1 MIHELRIWSNDQS
14 VGVIG
19 FDDTD
24 GTFSLEYDPEWV
36 QNNGFP
42 LSPRLSPEAIEQGKG
57 GPVEIRRFLENLLP
71 EGQALDDVAAVSQLS
86 KSNLFGLI
94 RVLGRES
101 AGALALLPDDLPRER
116 LPSSKRE
123 ITLDELSNRIRERE
137 QVSFSIWDGRVRM
150 SIAGYQDKIA
160 VFRDKDGRLFLV
172 EGELASTYILKPAPR
187 NPVVKHL
194 VLNEFFCMTLARQVK
209 LDVAKVE
216 LMRVPEPVLLI
227 ERFDRR
233 LSKNSTSVERI
244 HIIDACQALGL
255 PPAYKYERNFG
266 NGEDVKHIRDG
277 ASLKRVFEL
286 TKLSDR
292 KSSETIKLLR
302 WTLFQYLVGNTDAH
316 GKNISYFVDEN
327 EIRLAPAY
335 DVICV
340 EAHDCF
346 EQSIAMAIGDT
357 FKYADL
363 RAYDWAEFGVT
374 CGIPRKLLARE
385 MTRMAKAVS
394 SALSSVVD
402 RIPCIDD
409 DESAYVRRVAGIVTE
424 RVKQL
429 ESDAKSAPQVS
440 NTLLSEDWKP

>member
-1 MIHELRIWSNDQS
+1 MIYKLRIWSNGQS

-19 FDDTD
+19 FDDAD
-24 GTFSLEYDPEWV
+24 DSYSLEYDPEWV
-36 QNNGFP
+36 QINGFP
-42 LSPRLSPEAIEQGKG
+42 LSPRLSPEAIKQGKS

-71 EGQALDDVAAVSQLS
+71 EGQALDDVAAVSHLS
-86 KSNLFGLI
+86 KANLFGLI
-94 RVLGRES
+94 RALGKES
-101 AGALALLPDDLPRER
+101 AGALALLPDDLPPEKV
-116 LPSSKRE
+116 PSSKRE
-123 ITLDELSNRIRERE
+123 ITLDELSKRIRERE
-137 QVSFSIWDGRVRM
+137 QVPFSVWDGRVRM

-209 LDVAKVE
+209 LDVANVE
-216 LMRVPEPVLLI
+216 LIRVPEPVLLI

-233 LSKNSTSVERI
+233 LSKNSTLVERI
-244 HIIDACQALGL
+244 HIIDGCQALGL

-277 ASLKRVFEL
+277 ASLKRMFDL
-286 TKLSDR
+286 TELSDQ
-292 KSSETIKLLR
+292 KSSETLKLLR

-316 GKNISYFVDEN
+316 GKNISYFVDEE

-335 DVICV
+335 DVVCV

-394 SALSSVVD
+394 SAVSNVVD
-402 RIPCIDD
+402 SISCVDD
-409 DESAYVRRVAGIVTE
+409 DEAAYVKRVAGIVTE

-429 ESDAKSAPQVS
+429 ESDAKLVPDVS
-440 NTLLSEDWKP
+440 NALLSGDWKP